1 MQDLPTVLD
10 ADTTDTTF
18 GLGAT
23 FSANQLWVASYDMTT
38 TKPVLLSTSIW
49 LGRTLRD
56 IDRCYTALRN
66 VFQDNSFLDLNRLYV
81 KANTYIM

>member
-38 TKPVLLSTSIW
+38 TKPVRLTTSIW
-49 LGRTLRD
+49 LHRTLRD
-56 IDRCYTALRN
+56 IDLCYTALKPYLQLHKGMSSKTM
-66 VFQDNSFLDLNRLYV
+66 VF
-81 KANTYIM
+81 